1 VGDGAISG
9 AHSMK
14 LNGLIPY
21 VLVILAL
28 GGVALAQTSPAPV
41 SPPEQLTTT
50 PLATPPQRLTIN
62 VTVADPEDLKVAEG
76 DRIEG
81 GQLIADRGREKRR
94 LEAQQSQL
102 KLSLQ
107 RLQASTITAP
117 LPPIQL
123 PVIASPTYLEQEAA
137 IDRAKATVDM
147 AELAIANKQQELT
160 YLAELPSLD
169 PLVMEH
175 EQAKLAE
182 LQRNHT
188 AAVREYQLAMGKRS
202 TAEYQHTVTVA
213 TDVASRNQ
221 AVMDYQQ
228 QWAEYEQHLR
238 DKDYQISQTQLRLDE
253 VDYAIAKLA
262 VVRSPYAGRIRRV
275 RWMDQ
280 NPDGSLDVE
289 LTLLIR
295 DGGSTVP
302 EQLDGVPGGVDGAGD
317 SEQPGDPGH

>member
-1 VGDGAISG
+1 
-9 AHSMK
+9 MK

-21 VLVILAL
+21 VLAGLAL
-28 GGVALAQTSPAPV
+28 GGVALAQSSPAPV

-50 PLATPPQRLTIN
+50 PPAAAPQRLTIN
-62 VTVADPEDLKVAEG
+62 VTVAAPEDLKVAEG
-76 DRIEG
+76 DRIDV
-81 GQLIADRGREKRR
+81 GQIIADRGQEKRQ
-94 LEAQQSQL
+94 LEAQEAQL

-107 RLQASTITAP
+107 RLQSSITTAP
-117 LPPIQL
+117 LPPAQ
-123 PVIASPTYLEQEAA
+123 PPAIASPTYLEQEAA
-137 IDRAKATVDM
+137 IDRAKATVDL

-160 YLAELPSLD
+160 YLAELPHLD

-202 TAEYQHTVTVA
+202 TAEYQHSVTVA
-213 TDVASRNQ
+213 ADVTSRNQ
-221 AVMDYQQ
+221 AVMDYQN
-228 QWAEYEQHLR
+228 QWAEYEQRLR
-238 DKDYQISQTQLRLDE
+238 DRDYQLSQTQLQLDE

-275 RWMDQ
+275 QWLGQ
-280 NPDGSLDVE
+280 NPDGSLGVE

-295 DGGSTVP
+295 DSGSTVP
-302 EQLDGVPGGVDGAGD
+302 GQLDGVPGGVDEPGD
-317 SEQPGDPGH
+317 SEQPGDTGY

>member
-1 VGDGAISG
+1 
-9 AHSMK
+9 MK

-21 VLVILAL
+21 VLAGLAL
-28 GGVALAQTSPAPV
+28 GGVALAQSSPAPV

-50 PLATPPQRLTIN
+50 PPAAAPQRLTIN
-62 VTVADPEDLKVAEG
+62 VTVAAPEDLKVAEG
-76 DRIEG
+76 DRIDV
-81 GQLIADRGREKRR
+81 GQIIADRGQEKRQ
-94 LEAQQSQL
+94 LEAQEAQL

-107 RLQASTITAP
+107 RLQSSITTAP
-117 LPPIQL
+117 LPPAQ
-123 PVIASPTYLEQEAA
+123 PPAIASPTYLEQEAA
-137 IDRAKATVDM
+137 IDRAKATVDL

-160 YLAELPSLD
+160 YLAELPHLD

-202 TAEYQHTVTVA
+202 TAEYQHSVTVA
-213 TDVASRNQ
+213 ADVTSRNR

-228 QWAEYEQHLR
+228 QWAEYEQRLR
-238 DKDYQISQTQLRLDE
+238 DRDYQLSQTQLQLDE

-275 RWMDQ
+275 QWLGQ
-280 NPDGSLDVE
+280 NPDGSLGVE

-295 DGGSTVP
+295 DSGSTVP
-302 EQLDGVPGGVDGAGD
+302 GQLDGVPGGVDEPGD
-317 SEQPGDPGH
+317 SEQPGDTGY

>member
-1 VGDGAISG
+1 
-9 AHSMK
+9 MN

-21 VLVILAL
+21 ALAVVAL
-28 GGVALAQTSPAPV
+28 GGVALAQSSPAPV
-41 SPPEQLTTT
+41 SPPEQ
-50 PLATPPQRLTIN
+50 PAVPQAAAAPQRLTIN

-81 GQLIADRGREKRR
+81 GQLIADRGQEKRR
-94 LEAQQSQL
+94 LEAQKSQL
-102 KLSLQ
+102 ALALQ
-107 RLQASTITAP
+107 RLQSSTITAP
-117 LPPIQL
+117 LPPAQ
-123 PVIASPTYLEQEAA
+123 PPAIAPPTYLEQEAA
-137 IDRAKATVDM
+137 IDRAKATVDL

-202 TAEYQHTVTVA
+202 TAEYQHSVTVA
-213 TDVASRNQ
+213 ADVTSRNQ
-221 AVMDYQQ
+221 AVMSYQE
-228 QWAEYEQHLR
+228 QWAEYEQRLR

-275 RWMDQ
+275 RWVGQ
-280 NPDGSLDVE
+280 NPDGSLGVE

-295 DGGSTVP
+295 DGGSTVSG
-302 EQLDGVPGGVDGAGD
+302 QLDGVPGGVDEPSD
-317 SEQPGDPGH
+317 SQQPGDTGY